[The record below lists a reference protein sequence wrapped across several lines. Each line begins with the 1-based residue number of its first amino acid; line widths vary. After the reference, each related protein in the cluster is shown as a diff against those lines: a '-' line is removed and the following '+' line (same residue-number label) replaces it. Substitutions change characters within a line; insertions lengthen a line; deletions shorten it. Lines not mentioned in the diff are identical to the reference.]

1 MSGVMES
8 VIVVER
14 RVIFWGRG
22 DYVRVRGGR
31 I

>member
-8 VIVVER
+8 VTAAER
-14 RVIFWGRG
+14 RVISWGRG